1 MLDLR
6 HLNKARIIFLCA
18 VPRKNQ
24 IREGGLLSD
33 FISWRE
39 IEEATLTSNALLV
52 GKVNAVPSD
61 VDRLIDIDTF
71 DCDVLQ
77 IEHA

>member
-1 MLDLR
+1 M
-6 HLNKARIIFLCA
+6 
-18 VPRKNQ
+18 PRKNQ

-39 IEEATLTSNALLV
+39 IEEAALTSSALLA

-61 VDRLIDIDTF
+61 VDRLIDVDAF
-71 DCDVLQ
+71 AGDVLRM
-77 IEHA
+77 EH

>member
-1 MLDLR
+1 
-6 HLNKARIIFLCA
+6 

-39 IEEATLTSNALLV
+39 IEEAALTSNALLA
-52 GKVNAVPSD
+52 GKATADPNE
-61 VDRLIDIDTF
+61 VDRLIDIDTL
-71 DCDVLQ
+71 DCDVIQ
-77 IEHA
+77 MEH